1 MRHEPQ
7 TPPPPAASDVE
18 PPPRA
23 VTGRAL
29 LIALALIPVNTYWIL
44 EIEVVRF
51 VSWPTILSAQM
62 NVLFLLLV
70 IAAGNR
76 ALCRFSPRRAL
87 APGELIVI
95 YAMLALATVMCGSDF
110 GQMLLAVIS
119 YPAYYGP
126 GNGWDSLFL
135 NYLPDWLVVRDRDA
149 LEGYFEGHAS
159 LYTAG
164 RWRAWLVP
172 GLAWLTFVVALFVAL
187 ACLSALLR
195 RHWNEHERLS
205 YPIAQTPLALSTNER
220 GLFGRPLFWIG
231 FVIAAAVDLWNGLHV
246 LVPAVPDLGTKG
258 INLTEGFEPRLAQ
271 ALGAWPLAIYP
282 FAIGM
287 GMLMPVDLSF
297 SLWFFYLLVK
307 GELIL
312 TRLMA
317 WDADPRAPYL
327 AEQRSA
333 AWIAI
338 AASLLWL
345 NRRHLARLVTG
356 AFAKEGRLRLPHE
369 PMSPRA
375 AVWGLGIATGYLL
388 LFSVGAGMPLPA
400 SALFFVVY
408 LLFALALT
416 RFRAETGAIAH
427 DHFHGGPGDLA
438 VLTAG
443 SGAFSPRLLTAFSLF
458 FWFNR
463 SYGTHPMPFAM
474 EGYYLGERVSV
485 PGRALVGA
493 MLLAVVAGYV
503 ALFWVGLHRMYSLG
517 AATAN
522 VRGDLV
528 RSFVEGYPRLAGW
541 IASPTEYHLPTI
553 ATVAGAFFF
562 TLGLAWTR
570 LNTAFGALH
579 PVGFALASAWSMD
592 YLWSSL
598 LVAWL
603 INLFLVRYGGVYAFR
618 RARPLYFG
626 LILGEAT
633 FGSLWALAGILLDT
647 PTYSFWP

>member
-1 MRHEPQ
+1 MPELRASSP
-7 TPPPPAASDVE
+7 PAPPPADAPS
-18 PPPRA
+18 RA
-23 VTGRAL
+23 VTARAIV
-29 LIALALIPVNTYWIL
+29 IALALIPVNTYWIL

-62 NVLFLLLV
+62 NVLFLLLGL
-70 IAAGNR
+70 AAANR
-76 ALCRFSPRRAL
+76 VMHRVSPRRAL
-87 APGELIVI
+87 AAGELVVI
-95 YAMLALATVMCGSDF
+95 YVMLSLATVMCGNDF
-110 GQMLLAVIS
+110 GAVLLAVIS

-135 NYLPDWLVVRDRDA
+135 NYLPDWLIVRDRDA
-149 LEGYFEGHAS
+149 LEGFFEGHAS
-159 LYTAG
+159 VYAGG
-164 RWRAWLVP
+164 RWRAWVAP
-172 GLAWLTFVVALFVAL
+172 GLAWLSFVVALCVVL

-195 RHWNEHERLS
+195 RHWNEHERLN
-205 YPIAQTPLALSTNER
+205 YPIAQTPLALATNER
-220 GLFGRPLFWIG
+220 GLFSRSFFWVG
-231 FVIAAAVDLWNGLHV
+231 FLIAAVVDLWNGFHI

-258 INLTEGFEPRLAQ
+258 ISLTEALEPRLAQ
-271 ALGAWPLAIYP
+271 AVGAWPLALYP
-282 FAIGM
+282 FAVGM
-287 GMLMPVDLSF
+287 GMLMPVDLCF
-297 SLWFFYLLVK
+297 SLWFFYLAVK

-312 TRLMA
+312 TRVMA

-333 AWIAI
+333 SWIAI

-345 NRRHLARLVTG
+345 NRRHLARLIG
-356 AFAKEGRLRLPHE
+356 SAFGKEGRRRHPLE

-375 AVWGLGIATGYLL
+375 AVLGLGIATAYLL
-388 LFSVGAGMPLPA
+388 LFSARAGMALPA
-400 SALFFVVY
+400 AALFFLVY
-408 LLFALALT
+408 LLFAVALT

-474 EGYYLGERVSV
+474 EGYYMGERTAV

-503 ALFWVGLHRMYSLG
+503 AFFWIGLHRMYRLG

-522 VRGDLV
+522 VSGDLV
-528 RSFVEGYPRLAGW
+528 RSFIEGYPRLAGW
-541 IASPTEYHLPTI
+541 IASPTEWHLPTI
-553 ATVAGAFFF
+553 ATMTGAFFF

-570 LNTAFGALH
+570 LNTPFGALH
-579 PVGFALASAWSMD
+579 PVGFALASTWSMD

-603 INLFLVRYGGVYAFR
+603 INVFLVRYGGVYAFR